1 MSYGINRMEREDI
14 DNKTDKTVIEKWF
27 RQKYRMCVEDLKKKI
42 AGMIIDFTGLLDND
56 GYLLIRVMRP
66 DKIYF
71 TYFYNK
77 YLKFHEG
84 DAFHFI
90 LPIHCYR
97 DLPSGHH
104 IGSITSEGY
113 ELLNTDGHLV
123 EYLSEDVLKKQLV
136 NDLVEHNSCNFNN
149 LFDKF
154 LTGLYNWEHEK
165 VE

>member
-97 DLPSGHH
+97 DLPSGHR